1 MIAQCCKCYSIR
13 TQGHWFDI
21 GLNAPIRV
29 SHTYC
34 PRCMVEVNRQI
45 EQIQLRSDHLSI
57 YGEVVPDRVET
68 DPAELEK
75 TMLLGE

>member
-13 TQGHWFDI
+13 TQGHWFDF

-34 PRCMVEVNRQI
+34 PKCMVEVERQI
-45 EQIQLRSDHLSI
+45 HQINLRGDHLTI
-57 YGEVVPDRVET
+57 YGEVVPDRVEAE
-68 DPAELEK
+68 PARPEK
-75 TMLLGE
+75 AMLIGE